1 VNKQNA
7 HKILDQIRSGES
19 INLPIS
25 VTNAALERTGDI
37 QRLPSQSLRA
47 NGSQFGNDKP
57 LENDGQ
63 TVGERFSW
71 SRYLDFQT
79 N

>member
-1 VNKQNA
+1 MNKQNA
-7 HKILDQIRSGES
+7 HRILDQIRSGES

-37 QRLPSQSLRA
+37 QRLPSQSLRT
-47 NGSQFGNDKP
+47 NGHECGNDRP
-57 LENDGQ
+57 FENDGQ
-63 TVGERFSW
+63 TVGKRFSW